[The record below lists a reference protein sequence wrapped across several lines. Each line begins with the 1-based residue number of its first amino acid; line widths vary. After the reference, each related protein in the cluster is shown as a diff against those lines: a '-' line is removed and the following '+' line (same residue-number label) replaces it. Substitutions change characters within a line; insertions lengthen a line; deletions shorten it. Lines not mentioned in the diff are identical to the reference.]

1 MELIEY
7 YRLLR
12 RWLWLIVIAAF
23 AGGTLGYIVADSRE
37 PVYRAQAMLSIGS
50 YISSPNPQTGEI
62 KLGQDLAVTYA
73 ELARTFEVLTG
84 TASAVDVSLT
94 PEALRELMSTQI
106 VPGTSLL
113 VIQIEYTD
121 PVMAAEIANELA
133 NQLILLSPT
142 NLTPEQ
148 QAQVG
153 IAVSQID
160 ALRQE
165 IDQLRLELNEVDEAL
180 GTADSQDTVDR
191 LIGQRNILYE
201 QINERTGNIASFSN
215 TIAGYSQRTNSVEI
229 VETARIATEPIAT
242 SPLRSGI
249 LAAVVAASLAFG
261 VVMLIEYLND
271 TFRSATEVSQQLGLP
286 VIGVIAKMAGKDN
299 GYRGNLIT
307 ENLFSQHFEQYNTL
321 QTNLL
326 LRTANRPRTFIITSA
341 MPFEGKTL
349 TAANLAIAIA
359 LGEKKVLLIDA
370 DLRKP
375 KLHSVFGLPNI
386 VGLTN
391 LLRDFKL
398 QSRANG
404 AEPHQELWV
413 SPGKLN
419 EFVQETHV
427 QNLSVITSGFTSQ
440 NPTSLLSSEI
450 LTHWIKLFF
459 EDLKVDVVIFDTPP
473 VLVVPDSMMITEGVD
488 GNVVLVVEAN
498 RTKRSAA
505 TSAKERFTDVGYE
518 VMGAVLNRAA
528 SGDLD
533 YYGYQGYYYY
543 SDNPGDEV
551 KAEEAT

>member
-413 SPGKLN
+413 NPGKLN

-505 TSAKERFTDVGYE
+505 ISAKERFTDVGYE

-551 KAEEAT
+551 TAEEGT

>member
-23 AGGTLGYIVADSRE
+23 VGGTLGYVVADSRE

-94 PEALRELMSTQI
+94 PDDLRGMMSTQI

-160 ALRQE
+160 ALRLE
-165 IDQLRLELNEVDEAL
+165 IDALRLELNEVDEAL
-180 GTADSQDTVDR
+180 GTAESQEMVDR

-249 LAAVVAASLAFG
+249 LAALIGATLAFG
-261 VVMLIEYLND
+261 IALLIEYLND
-271 TFRSATEVSQQLGLP
+271 TFRSATEVSQLLGLP
-286 VIGVIAKMAGKDN
+286 VIGVIAKMPGKDN
-299 GYRGNLIT
+299 GYRGNLVT
-307 ENLFSQHFEQYNTL
+307 DNLFSQHFEQYNTL

-326 LRTANRPRTFIITSA
+326 LRTVDRPRTFIITSA

-349 TAANLAIAIA
+349 TTANLAIALA

-375 KLHSVFGLPNI
+375 KLHHVFGLPNI

-398 QSRANG
+398 QTRANG

-413 SPGKLN
+413 NPGKLN
-419 EFVQETHV
+419 EFAQETHV
-427 QNLSVITSGFTSQ
+427 PNLSVITSGFTSQ

-473 VLVVPDSMMITEGVD
+473 VLVVPDGMMITERVE

-505 TSAKERFTDVGYE
+505 ISAKERFTDVGHE

-528 SGDLD
+528 PSDLD

-543 SDNPGDEV
+543 SDNRG
-551 KAEEAT
+551 EEITAQENS